1 MDNAAVLHVTDL
13 VSKIS
18 TVSEVAKD
26 VYHIY
31 ADEDITEMTKGMGF
45 PSVGVIYD
53 GLRAAPEMGASGKQ
67 GLSAEMVFSVLYF
80 YRLGPAMA
88 TENTTAT
95 ALQVLDKIRDSIKK
109 TRGPSGHL
117 WRFQM
122 EVAVGSKKG
131 VVAYVQRWAIPVQ
144 LV

>member
-1 MDNAAVLHVTDL
+1 MNNAAVLHVTDL
-13 VSKIS
+13 TTKIQ
-18 TVSEVAKD
+18 TVSEVKTQT
-26 VYHIY
+26 YHIY

-45 PSVGVIYD
+45 PAVGVVYD
-53 GLRAAPEMGASGKQ
+53 GVRSVPETGASGKH
-67 GLSAEMVFSVLYF
+67 GLSAEMVFSVLFF
-80 YRLGPAMA
+80 YRLGPSMA

-95 ALQVLDKIRDSIKK
+95 ALQVLDKIRDAIKN